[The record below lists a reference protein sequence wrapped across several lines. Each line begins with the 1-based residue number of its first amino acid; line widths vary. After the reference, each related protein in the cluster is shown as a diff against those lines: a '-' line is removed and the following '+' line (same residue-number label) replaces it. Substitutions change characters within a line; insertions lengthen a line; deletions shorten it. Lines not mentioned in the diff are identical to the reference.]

1 MTTCHFPSQ
10 EILPKLAPQ
19 PQFLTAIVILFLG
32 SLTLL
37 VVFLHIFPIMPPAP
51 KYQYTTLDERSSS
64 IRLLTLEPALHEDDE
79 IRCSLKQVEIASAGP
94 YEALSY
100 VWGDAR
106 VSTRKFIV
114 LEGCSF
120 SVTVNLWHAL
130 RNLRPKANRTAET
143 TSVKARTLW
152 VDAICINQDLI
163 PERNSQVQMMRTIYH
178 HAARVVIFLSGVEAG
193 LNVSEGHALIRKIHA
208 FLIDRSPTL
217 ALKKRPYSLRT
228 QVRRANL
235 LLSELPS
242 LHSPA
247 WDQLAL
253 LFSQN
258 WFNRVW
264 VIQEVSEASEAIL
277 VYSGL
282 SIDWFIVE
290 IVAQWVLLGEVPELQ
305 RKFTTRGITNAIFM
319 GEKEFKLMPGDN
331 VLELFHRVRDFQATD
346 PRDKVFAMLTHPV
359 ERVLSIAHVVKSR
372 WAVCA
377 FLAWVSVIVPLMAVS
392 GRYPGM
398 KTVYTTISA
407 FLISIY
413 FWPNAQSAALTFTG
427 WVSAIIVL
435 TAISS
440 DIPPNT
446 SLVYSTFK
454 ISVFSIAFWPGILCI
469 LLAVFGVVMEHVF
482 SSMVSISTFRRETV
496 GQLLGIQVDYALSI
510 EELYDSLNKSAMA
523 HYHDLQSLSYVVHG
537 PDLLD
542 SDERTSWTPQ
552 QPYKTNA
559 NAPHSLK
566 SIEHVGKFLALQ
578 GLQIDTITSPISEL
592 LTPIDFITSQRGTSA
607 TLNKIMDSP
616 EQDLDVQQYRPTG
629 EPLCSA
635 LLRTLTADRDINSN
649 RTSRDTFKSP
659 FLLRGMQSTDLWPP
673 LYNRAAVNACVN
685 RKFFRTGGGY
695 MGLGPQA
702 MRAGDIVVVF
712 FGAGVPFVLR
722 RVAELKLD
730 DGKRMDGS
738 SWRLVGQV
746 YIHGLMDG
754 EGVAMWKAGGL
765 SETKFVLR

>member
-1 MTTCHFPSQ
+1 MS
-10 EILPKLAPQ
+10 
-19 PQFLTAIVILFLG
+19 
-32 SLTLL
+32 
-37 VVFLHIFPIMPPAP
+37 PAATY
-51 KYQYTTLDERSSS
+51 KYTKLDEKSSS
-64 IRLLTLEPALHEDDE
+64 IRLLKLKPALHEDDE
-79 IRCSLKQVEIASAGP
+79 IRCSLEQVEIASAGP

-106 VSTRKFIV
+106 VSTRKSII
-114 LEGCSF
+114 LEGYSF

-130 RNLRPKANRTAET
+130 RNLRPKANGTAKA

-163 PERNSQVQMMRTIYH
+163 SERNSQVQMMRTIYH
-178 HAARVVIFLSGVEAG
+178 HAARVVIFLSGIEAR
-193 LNVSEGHALIRKIHA
+193 LDVLEGHALIRKIHESV
-208 FLIDRSPTL
+208 IHRSPTL
-217 ALKKRPYSLRT
+217 ASRKRPYSLRT
-228 QVRRANL
+228 QVRRANV

-242 LHSPA
+242 LQSPA

-253 LFSQN
+253 LFSQS

-264 VIQEVSEASEAIL
+264 VIQEVSEASLAVI
-277 VYSGL
+277 VYGGL
-282 SIDWFIVE
+282 SLDWFVVE

-305 RKFTTRGITNAIFM
+305 SKFTSRGITNAIFM

-372 WAVCA
+372 SAACA

-398 KTVYTTISA
+398 KTVYTTMS
-407 FLISIY
+407 LLLMSIY
-413 FWPNAQSAALTFTG
+413 LRPNVQSAALAFAG
-427 WVSAIIVL
+427 WASTIILL

-454 ISVFSIAFWPGILCI
+454 ISVFSIVFWPGILCI
-469 LLAVFGVVMEHVF
+469 LLAVFGVVMEDVF

-510 EELYDSLNKSAMA
+510 EELYDALNKAA
-523 HYHDLQSLSYVVHG
+523 IGHYRDLRSLSYVFHG
-537 PDLLD
+537 PDLSD

-552 QPYKTNA
+552 WNQGTTRIMNFASWNFYRQPYKA
-559 NAPHSLK
+559 NADAPDSLK
-566 SIEHVGKFLALQ
+566 LIEHVGQFLTLQ
-578 GLQIDTITSPISEL
+578 GLQIDTIISPISEL
-592 LTPIDFITSQRGTSA
+592 FTPVDFIKSQRGTSA

-616 EQDLDVQQYRPTG
+616 DQDLDLQQYHPTG
-629 EPLCSA
+629 ESLCSA
-635 LLRTLTADRDINSN
+635 LLRTLTADRDRNSN
-649 RTSRDTFKSP
+649 RTSRATFKSP
-659 FLLRGMQSTDLWPP
+659 FLLHGMQSTALWPP

-685 RKFFRTGGGY
+685 RKFFRTSGGY

-702 MRAGDIVVVF
+702 MRAGDILVVF

-722 RVAELKLD
+722 RVAELKPD
-730 DGKRMDGS
+730 DGKMKDGS
-738 SWRLVGQV
+738 SWRLVGQA

-754 EGVAMWKAGGL
+754 EGVTMWKAGEL